1 MEDKKTPLQRPATR
15 AARLSAIEEM
25 LLHHIVTSQSQ
36 LSDMLSDEGIDVTQ
50 ATLSRDLE
58 EINATKT
65 RLENGTVAYVL
76 GYGQSTT
83 PKSAQQQMSRILSGL
98 VTSVASARNLA
109 VIHTPSGAAQYV
121 ASVMDRQSLDDVLG
135 TIAGDDTV
143 LIICKDDQSAA
154 TRAKWLLSIA
164 SSNSQQ
170 SAD

>member
-1 MEDKKTPLQRPATR
+1 M
-15 AARLSAIEEM
+15 
-25 LLHHIVTSQSQ
+25 
-36 LSDMLSDEGIDVTQ
+36 
-50 ATLSRDLE
+50 
-58 EINATKT
+58 
-65 RLENGTVAYVL
+65 
-76 GYGQSTT
+76 
-83 PKSAQQQMSRILSGL
+83 
-98 VTSVASARNLA
+98 
-109 VIHTPSGAAQYV
+109 IHTPSGAAQYV